1 MSKSRLVVD
10 LSSSPANSRASC
22 TLSHPVSNFCILSL
36 YNLCERRHNDRFT
49 TATRRSRGDK
59 TLETFSANTVSY
71 PSTVIRRT
79 RRSATSTVASVN
91 GDEELTDDLPPPS
104 MIRSSVMKGKG
115 KATISR
121 ASMSSISTAND
132 YATSS
137 GYSTPATSAV
147 TTPAVLPKKEN
158 ISR

>member
-1 MSKSRLVVD
+1 M
-10 LSSSPANSRASC
+10 SSSPANSRASC

-36 YNLCERRHNDRFT
+36 YNLCEKRHNDRFT

-79 RRSATSTVASVN
+79 RSSAASTVASVN

-104 MIRSSVMKGKG
+104 MIRSSVMKGKGKG

-147 TTPAVLPKKEN
+147 TTPAVLPEKEN